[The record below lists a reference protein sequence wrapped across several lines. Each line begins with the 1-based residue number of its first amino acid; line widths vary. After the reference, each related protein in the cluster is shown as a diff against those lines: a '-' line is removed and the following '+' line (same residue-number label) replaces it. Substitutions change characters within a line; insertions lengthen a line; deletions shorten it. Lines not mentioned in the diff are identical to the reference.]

1 MAALARGG
9 LAFPEHRQ
17 IQREGN
23 PGSSGSEGQEQ
34 VRKTVFLDYTQ
45 DELDHLYDQ
54 RAWAP
59 NAGAVL
65 AEWQDAVAPARAC
78 VTGYAEHAY
87 GDGPAE
93 VLDLY
98 PANATPAPIHIHIHG
113 GAWRAQSKDDGAILA
128 PAMTAAGM
136 HFIVPDFDL
145 LPDVRLPDMVEQ
157 LARMIGWVHA
167 HSARFGGDSERIFL
181 SGHSSGAHLAAV
193 LATLDWA
200 ERGLPADV
208 VKALVCVSG
217 GYDLEAVLLSARR
230 DYIHLSPEEAERLSP
245 PRQADRIGCPVWVL
259 WGEKETPEF
268 IRQAN
273 DFAAALAK
281 AGRLAGGGLV
291 PGLNHFEICGAM
303 AAPSNPVHHAVMDAL
318 AGLGPD
324 ATSLPTQPDVR
335 RSAAQ

>member
-1 MAALARGG
+1 
-9 LAFPEHRQ
+9 
-17 IQREGN
+17 
-23 PGSSGSEGQEQ
+23 

-59 NAGAVL
+59 NVDAVL
-65 AEWQDAVAPARAC
+65 AQWRAAVEPARASIH
-78 VTGYAEHAY
+78 GYAEHAY

-98 PANATPAPIHIHIHG
+98 PAACAGAPIHIHIHG

-136 HFIVPDFDL
+136 HFVVPDFDL
-145 LPDVRLPDMVEQ
+145 LPAVRMPDMVEQ
-157 LARMIGWVHA
+157 LARMVGWVHA
-167 HSARFGGDSERIFL
+167 NAARLGSDPDRILL

-193 LATLDWA
+193 LATLDWPA
-200 ERGLPADV
+200 RGLPADII
-208 VKALVCVSG
+208 KALVCVSG

-230 DYIHLSPEEAERLSP
+230 TYIHLSPEEADRLSP
-245 PRQADRIGCPVWVL
+245 PRHADRIRCPAWVL

-268 IRQAN
+268 IRQGEA
-273 DFAAALAK
+273 FVAALER
-281 AGRLAGGGLV
+281 AGRLAGGGFV
-291 PGLNHFEICGAM
+291 PGLNHFEIVGAM
-303 AAPSNPVHHAVMDAL
+303 AVPGNPVNRAVADAL
-318 AGLGPD
+318 AALD
-324 ATSLPTQPDVR
+324 AAEARPPE